1 MFGLLMHAKSRN
13 VFRITAEDIELLVV
27 EDTLG
32 VAAAS
37 HIQIWHIK
45 PLLFILMKV
54 LNVLAN
60 LFVRVLL
67 EAACQVS
74 ER

>member
-1 MFGLLMHAKSRN
+1 MFGLLMHAKSRK
-13 VFRITAEDIELLVV
+13 VFRITAEDIEPLVV

-37 HIQIWHIK
+37 HIQIWHVE

-54 LNVLAN
+54 SNVLAN
-60 LFVRVLL
+60 LLVRVFL
-67 EAACQVS
+67 EAACQIS